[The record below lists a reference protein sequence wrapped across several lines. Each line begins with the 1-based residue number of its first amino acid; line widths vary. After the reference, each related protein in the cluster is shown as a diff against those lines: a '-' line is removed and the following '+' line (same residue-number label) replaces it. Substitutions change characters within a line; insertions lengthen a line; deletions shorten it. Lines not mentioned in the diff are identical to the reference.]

1 LDVIDLFPPCPFV
14 TQIPDREPS
23 RSEVTMLLAALSEG
37 RDEALDDLFPLVYDD
52 LRRIARNHLRSERH
66 GHTLDTVALVHETY
80 LSLAHGDAVP
90 VRERA
95 RFFALAS
102 RAMRNILI
110 DHARARKAV
119 KRGGDQV
126 RVTLTPRVASE
137 SSEARADIVDLH
149 RALER
154 LGERDP
160 RMEQVVECKVFG
172 GMTTKETAEALDIGV
187 RTVEKDWT
195 LARAF
200 LHKEL
205 TGGRPTE

>member
-1 LDVIDLFPPCPFV
+1 V
-14 TQIPDREPS
+14 TKIPDREPS
-23 RSEVTMLLAALSEG
+23 RSEITMLLAALSQG

-52 LRRIARNHLRSERH
+52 LRRIARNHLRSERN

-80 LSLAHGDAVP
+80 LSLADGDAVS

-126 RVTLTPRVASE
+126 RVTLTAGVASE
-137 SSEARADIVDLH
+137 SPGALADIVDLH

-205 TGGRPTE
+205 TGGRETE

>member
-1 LDVIDLFPPCPFV
+1 V
-14 TQIPDREPS
+14 TKIPDREPS
-23 RSEVTMLLAALSEG
+23 RSEVTMLLAALSQG

-52 LRRIARNHLRSERH
+52 LRRIARNHLRSERS

-80 LSLAHGDAVP
+80 LSLADGDAVS

-126 RVTLTPRVASE
+126 RVTLTAGVASE
-137 SSEARADIVDLH
+137 SPEALADIVDLH

-205 TGGRPTE
+205 TGGRETE

>member
-1 LDVIDLFPPCPFV
+1 V
-14 TQIPDREPS
+14 TKIPDREPS
-23 RSEVTMLLAALSEG
+23 RSEVTMLLAALSQG

-52 LRRIARNHLRSERH
+52 LRRIARNHLRSERN

-80 LSLAHGDAVP
+80 LSLADGDAVS

-126 RVTLTPRVASE
+126 RVTLTAGVASE
-137 SSEARADIVDLH
+137 SPEALADIVDLH

-205 TGGRPTE
+205 TGGRETE

>member
-1 LDVIDLFPPCPFV
+1 
-14 TQIPDREPS
+14 
-23 RSEVTMLLAALSEG
+23 MLLAALSQG

-52 LRRIARNHLRSERH
+52 LRRIARNHLRSERN

-80 LSLAHGDAVP
+80 LSLADGDAVS

-126 RVTLTPRVASE
+126 RVTLTAGVASE
-137 SSEARADIVDLH
+137 SPGALADIVDLH

-205 TGGRPTE
+205 TGGRETE

>member
-1 LDVIDLFPPCPFV
+1 V
-14 TQIPDREPS
+14 TKITDREPS
-23 RSEVTMLLAALSEG
+23 RSEVTMLLAAFSQG

-52 LRRIARNHLRSERH
+52 LRRIARNHLRSERN

-80 LSLAHGDAVP
+80 LSLADGDAVS

-126 RVTLTPRVASE
+126 RVTLTAGVASE
-137 SSEARADIVDLH
+137 SPEALADIVDLH

-205 TGGRPTE
+205 TGGRETE

>member
-1 LDVIDLFPPCPFV
+1 V
-14 TQIPDREPS
+14 TKIPDREPS
-23 RSEVTMLLAALSEG
+23 RSEVTMLLAALSQG

-52 LRRIARNHLRSERH
+52 LRRIARNHLRSERN

-80 LSLAHGDAVP
+80 LSLADGDAVS

-126 RVTLTPRVASE
+126 RVTLTAGVASE
-137 SSEARADIVDLH
+137 SPGALADIVDLH

-205 TGGRPTE
+205 TGGRETE